1 MHGHRQWILIKM
13 KKKKKNSAYLK
24 KRGQM
29 MLFKPSDSVL
39 MFQGAP

>member
-1 MHGHRQWILIKM
+1 MRGNRQWILIKM
-13 KKKKKNSAYLK
+13 KKKKQNSAYLK

-39 MFQGAP
+39 LFQGAP